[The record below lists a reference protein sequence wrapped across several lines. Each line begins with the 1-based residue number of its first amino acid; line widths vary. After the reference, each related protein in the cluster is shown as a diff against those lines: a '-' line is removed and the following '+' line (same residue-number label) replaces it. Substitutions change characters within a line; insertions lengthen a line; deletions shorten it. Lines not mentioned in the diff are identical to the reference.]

1 MPQTPRRRI
10 LTWLNR
16 EVPGHYL
23 TPYLTPRTLAYYLSR
38 KHTEF
43 QRLYRLLIQYVISTG
58 LCARYSIQAHEI
70 RVLCIRTLEET
81 LLGELELG
89 EEELEDDSC
98 EAWIEEILE
107 NCLSIICCNVREYQ
121 TYLFH
126 SRTTGF

>member
-1 MPQTPRRRI
+1 MPQTPRSI

-58 LCARYSIQAHEI
+58 LCARYRIQAHEI
-70 RVLCIRTLEET
+70 RVLCISQLEYI
-81 LLGELELG
+81 LFGELELG

-98 EAWIEEILE
+98 EVWTEEILE
-107 NCLSIICCNVREYQ
+107 DCLRLICSLVREYQ

-126 SRTTGF
+126 SRTTGFI